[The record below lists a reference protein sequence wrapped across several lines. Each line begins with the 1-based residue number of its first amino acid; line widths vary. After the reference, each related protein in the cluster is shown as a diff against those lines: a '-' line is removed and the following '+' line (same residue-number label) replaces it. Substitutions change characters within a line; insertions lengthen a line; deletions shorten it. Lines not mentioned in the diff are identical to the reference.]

1 MIPCWL
7 SYLNAVARPPRDP
20 LRELAE
26 IPSSI
31 VSSGL
36 HLDDGSCA
44 RSGGGIIF
52 IRLPPS
58 VLDLRLVS

>member
-1 MIPCWL
+1 VIPCWL
-7 SYLNAVARPPRDP
+7 SYLNAVARRPRHP

-36 HLDDGSCA
+36 HVDDGSCA
-44 RSGGGIIF
+44 RSSARHYFYSIVA
-52 IRLPPS
+52 IRP
-58 VLDLRLVS
+58 

>member
-7 SYLNAVARPPRDP
+7 SYLKAVAAPPRDL

-36 HLDDGSCA
+36 HVDDRSCA
-44 RSGGGIIF
+44 RSGTRHHFYSIVA
-52 IRLPPS
+52 IRP
-58 VLDLRLVS
+58 